1 MIAPLE
7 FIFGGGDDV
16 VEDQM
21 ENLETQKG
29 GASEMFSKK
38 CEEIKNKYGVP
49 IGYSCVYTRSSITYN
64 PIEALAA
71 PVEDEIKEIDDDMF
85 DTLFNKAIDGIKTP
99 ASTSKKTKKASSPL
113 KQKRRST
120 KKARTKSH

>member
-7 FIFGGGDDV
+7 FIFGGGDD
-16 VEDQM
+16 EI
-21 ENLETQKG
+21 ENLDTQTG

-49 IGYSCVYTRSSITYN
+49 IGYSCVYTRSSIAYK
-64 PIEALAA
+64 PIDEPPA
-71 PVEDEIKEIDDDMF
+71 PVENEIKEIDDDMF

-99 ASTSKKTKKASSPL
+99 TSAPKKTKKASHPL

>member
-7 FIFGGGDDV
+7 FIFGGGDDG
-16 VEDQM
+16 EDQM

-64 PIEALAA
+64 PIEATAA

-85 DTLFNKAIDGIKTP
+85 DTLFNKAMDGENVSKSP
-99 ASTSKKTKKASSPL
+99 ASTSKKTKKNSPP

-120 KKARTKSH
+120 KKARAK